1 MKKNKSILITIDSIS
16 LILMLVG
23 EICFFKSETIYI
35 YWILTGCGMV
45 MAILNNINRFSFKFK
60 KDNFVLWLSL
70 MYSMYFFY
78 GLFYLQMGEFPID
91 TLLYRFVEG
100 IVLYLL
106 LSSLLEKDTELLVKS
121 FAISGVISILYL
133 ISSEKTNILMG
144 GSRIGDSLSGNVNT
158 VGFNFGIIST
168 VLMWSICKEKK
179 FYKVLVFVLLSIFML
194 LTGSKKTLI
203 IFIVDI
209 LIFFVYKR
217 KKISGWIKI
226 IIMLIVGS
234 YIIFNIP
241 YFYDIIGSRIES
253 MFDTLIFG
261 NNTRLYSYSTEVR
274 DDMIIEAFHLFLN
287 KPIFGGGWN
296 YFYSKTI
303 YGYEYS
309 HCNYTEMLCS
319 FGIVGTML
327 YYGKYFSNIK
337 TVLKYRKKNFD
348 QNIDFIIIVIAFSIE
363 ALVLDWGAV
372 SFSAQIVWYIPIIFS
387 SAVIYVIRKNNYVMR
402 IKNGENKYN

>member
-1 MKKNKSILITIDSIS
+1 
-16 LILMLVG
+16 
-23 EICFFKSETIYI
+23 
-35 YWILTGCGMV
+35 MV

-70 MYSMYFFY
+70 MYAMYFFY

-121 FAISGVISILYL
+121 FAISGVISMLYL

-179 FYKVLVFVLLSIFML
+179 IYKVLVFVLLSIFML

-217 KKISGWIKI
+217 KK
-226 IIMLIVGS
+226 
-234 YIIFNIP
+234 
-241 YFYDIIGSRIES
+241 
-253 MFDTLIFG
+253 
-261 NNTRLYSYSTEVR
+261 
-274 DDMIIEAFHLFLN
+274 
-287 KPIFGGGWN
+287 
-296 YFYSKTI
+296 
-303 YGYEYS
+303 
-309 HCNYTEMLCS
+309 
-319 FGIVGTML
+319 
-327 YYGKYFSNIK
+327 
-337 TVLKYRKKNFD
+337 
-348 QNIDFIIIVIAFSIE
+348 
-363 ALVLDWGAV
+363 
-372 SFSAQIVWYIPIIFS
+372 
-387 SAVIYVIRKNNYVMR
+387 
-402 IKNGENKYN
+402 